1 MSLSRRE
8 AVGPEVRRVT
18 VWQEMSEGE
27 GQMAFGPRDPFTA
40 GATVTE
46 AAMRENSPAGSAPR
60 RPPAASATGRLIVEY
75 HTAFLQASEAQ
86 EGNEKD
92 HFPQSGEMARS
103 IKILLRPDS
112 PTGPSFS
119 TARRQRSEDLSHLRK
134 TLNPG
139 IPGLPLNIF
148 RRFRAM
154 ACLPRGRL
162 AYRGSI
168 QLKATRPFAR
178 SSSPTYTFPR
188 RREPRQ
194 PKTAQSRRFFAG
206 KLSTGRGIAGWR
218 QPLAKIGDLG
228 FTRGGTAGSAG
239 RPRRC
244 CARIAQQTDWR
255 GSESA
260 QAVRR
265 VGALSAIRLSK
276 NGPGESN
283 VRGLE

>member
-46 AAMRENSPAGSAPR
+46 AAMRGNSPAGSAPR

-178 SSSPTYTFPR
+178 SSSPTYTLPR

-194 PKTAQSRRFFAG
+194 PKTAQSRKFLQEKSAAPAELPDGGNILRRLAILVSLG
-206 KLSTGRGIAGWR
+206 AARRDLPAGRGAAAQGSR
-218 QPLAKIGDLG
+218 SRPIGAARSLL
-228 FTRGGTAGSAG
+228 
-239 RPRRC
+239 RRS
-244 CARIAQQTDWR
+244 
-255 GSESA
+255 GESA
-260 QAVRR
+260 R
-265 VGALSAIRLSK
+265 SAPSDCQK
-276 NGPGESN
+276 MDPGN
-283 VRGLE
+283 RT

>member
-1 MSLSRRE
+1 MTIKPGPKTTRKVSRLCSHLLFTTVPRTEVASTSTSTASKGINLFVIGASPFSGSECVCSTGTNRTTMSLSRRE

-27 GQMAFGPRDPFTA
+27 GQMAFGPRNPFTA

-178 SSSPTYTFPR
+178 SSSPTYTLPR

-194 PKTAQSRRFFAG
+194 PKTAQSREFFAG
-206 KLSTGRGIAGWR
+206 KIRSA
-218 QPLAKIGDLG
+218 
-228 FTRGGTAGSAG
+228 GGTAG
-239 RPRRC
+239 
-244 CARIAQQTDWR
+244 WR
-255 GSESA
+255 
-260 QAVRR
+260 
-265 VGALSAIRLSK
+265 
-276 NGPGESN
+276 
-283 VRGLE
+283 